1 MSTDRGD
8 RMIYILEDD
17 DSIRKLVV
25 YALESQG
32 YTAAGFGTPSE
43 FWDAMKQSAPELV
56 LLDIMLPQ
64 EDGLSVLSKLRKS
77 EQTAHLPVIML
88 TAKNTEYDRAYGLDL
103 GADDYI
109 SKPFGML
116 ELMARVRAVLRRAER
131 PNTAPEYRTGC
142 LHMIPDRREVLVD
155 GSPVQLTFKEFELLQ
170 LLLEAMGRV
179 LTREILMDRVWDLAA
194 DRENRTLD
202 VHIRTLRA
210 KLGSAGS
217 LVETVRGV
225 GYRLRE
231 ETK

>member
-1 MSTDRGD
+1 
-8 RMIYILEDD
+8 MIYFLEDD

-32 YTAAGFGTPSE
+32 FEVQGFPAPSG
-43 FWDAMKQSAPELV
+43 FWAAMKQALPELV

-64 EDGLSVLSKLRKS
+64 EDGLSILAKLRKQ
-77 EQTAHLPVIML
+77 EQTAQLPVIML

-116 ELMARVRAVLRRAER
+116 ELTARVRAVLRRAER
-131 PNTAPEYRTGC
+131 PSREPEYRAGR
-142 LHMIPDRREVLVD
+142 LQMLPARREVRVD
-155 GSPVQLTFKEFELLQ
+155 GTLVPLTYKEFELLQ
-170 LLLEAMGRV
+170 LLLEARGRV
-179 LTREILMDRVWDLAA
+179 LTREILMDRIWDQSA

-210 KLGSAGS
+210 KLGAAGAM
-217 LVETVRGV
+217 VETVRGV
-225 GYRLRE
+225 GYRLHE
-231 ETK
+231 EIT

>member
-1 MSTDRGD
+1 
-8 RMIYILEDD
+8 MIYILEDD

-32 YTAAGFGTPSE
+32 YSAAGFGTPSE
-43 FWDAMKQSAPELV
+43 FWAAMRQTDPELI

-64 EDGLSVLSKLRKS
+64 EDGLCVLSKLRKS
-77 EQTAHLPVIML
+77 EQTADLPVIML

-116 ELMARVRAVLRRAER
+116 ELTARVRAVLRRAER
-131 PNTAPEYRTGC
+131 PVREPEYCIGNLR
-142 LHMIPDRREVLVD
+142 MNPARREVLVD
-155 GSPVQLTFKEFELLQ
+155 GSPVQLTFKEFELLR
-170 LLLEAMGRV
+170 LLLEAKGRV

-225 GYRLRE
+225 GYRLRK
-231 ETK
+231 ETP

>member
-1 MSTDRGD
+1 MTADRGD

-32 YTAAGFGTPSE
+32 YAAAGFGTPAE
-43 FWDAMKQSAPELV
+43 FWDAMKQAAPELV

-64 EDGLSVLSKLRKS
+64 ENGLSVLSKLRKN
-77 EQTAHLPVIML
+77 ERTAQLPVIML

-109 SKPFGML
+109 SKPFGMM
-116 ELMARVRAVLRRAER
+116 ELTARVRAVLRRAER
-131 PNTAPEYRTGC
+131 PAREPEYRAGS
-142 LHMIPDRREVLVD
+142 LHMIPARREVLVD
-155 GSPVQLTFKEFELLQ
+155 GSPVQLTFKEFELLR
-170 LLLEAMGRV
+170 LLMEAKGRV
-179 LTREILMDRVWDLAA
+179 LTREILMDRVWDLGA

-231 ETK
+231 ETT